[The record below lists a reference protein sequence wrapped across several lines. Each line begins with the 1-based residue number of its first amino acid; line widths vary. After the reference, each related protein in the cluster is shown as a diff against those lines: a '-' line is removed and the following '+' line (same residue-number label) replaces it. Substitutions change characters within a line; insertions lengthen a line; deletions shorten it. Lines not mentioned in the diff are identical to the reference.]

1 MRPGSRPP
9 KFCATSSVGSMGG
22 ACFSSPAQR
31 SALCSRFAARTWRIA
46 QASAIFYRPH
56 AGKPLCKRAR
66 PPLSLRPTGA
76 QRLTPATGR
85 TVAQL
90 NRTECYGRNPEI
102 EVPGANDLPL
112 QNELHATARNKSTNG
127 DRVLPCKNYEVHMRQ
142 LAVSLFGAVA
152 SPLRF
157 AVITALL
164 AFTTLPLLAQE
175 QPIPAELSFLNKI
188 GKPYRVTYEPWTE
201 IKIPQG
207 NDYGFGKM
215 VRGKHW
221 QFPVIITG
229 AITREAVW
237 AIVKPAFLANGWTA
251 VHEWPRSIEMFLH
264 YQKDG
269 VEAWADTDTQGNE
282 RDSVEIVEIAPMP
295 FKFTLTAPSA
305 TPEPVDPN
313 AGDFPWL
320 GPLPGSKYRSSVL
333 DIAPFYV
340 SIKGASA
347 PELVASGSIIK
358 AYYAP
363 PDGLSNSLFRIAYHD
378 ALTAAGWTIV
388 SESMGADVAISA
400 HFTRNGRNLWVSL
413 HKNDTF
419 DIRVAD
425 AGAVNK
431 DMSSDLKTNCHVA
444 IYGVLFDFNKST
456 LQPASDPVLQ
466 QILDLLK
473 KNPTQK
479 IEVQGH
485 TDNVGG
491 DAYNQTLSEARAKA
505 IVTWLTQ
512 HGIAGDRLTAKGFG
526 KTKPIADNATDAGR
540 AKNRRV
546 EIADPNCAAH
556 SK

>member
-1 MRPGSRPP
+1 
-9 KFCATSSVGSMGG
+9 
-22 ACFSSPAQR
+22 
-31 SALCSRFAARTWRIA
+31 
-46 QASAIFYRPH
+46 
-56 AGKPLCKRAR
+56 
-66 PPLSLRPTGA
+66 
-76 QRLTPATGR
+76 
-85 TVAQL
+85 
-90 NRTECYGRNPEI
+90 
-102 EVPGANDLPL
+102 
-112 QNELHATARNKSTNG
+112 
-127 DRVLPCKNYEVHMRQ
+127 MRQ
-142 LAVSLFGAVA
+142 LAVSLCGAVA

-164 AFTTLPLLAQE
+164 AFTTLPSLAQE

-188 GKPYRVTYEPWTE
+188 GKPYRITYEPWTE
-201 IKIPQG
+201 MQIPQG
-207 NDYGFGKM
+207 NRGMDGVGKV

-221 QFPVIITG
+221 QFPVIVPG
-229 AITREAVW
+229 AMTVDAVW

-251 VHEWPRSIEMFLH
+251 VHEWSAGGIELLLH

-269 VEAWADTDTQGNE
+269 VEAWAETDPGPAE
-282 RDSVEIVEIAPMP
+282 RASVEIVEIAPMP

-305 TPEPVDPN
+305 TPEPVDPA

-320 GPLPGSKYRSSVL
+320 GPLPGSKFRSSAP
-333 DIAPFYV
+333 DTAPFYV
-340 SIKGASA
+340 PIKGARE

-363 PDGLSNSLFRIAYHD
+363 PDGLSNSLFRVAYHD

-388 SESMGADVAISA
+388 NESMAADVAISA
-400 HFTRNGRNLWVSL
+400 HFTRNGRNLWASL

-431 DMSSDLKTNCHVA
+431 DMGSDLKTNCHVA

-473 KNPTQK
+473 KNSTQK

-491 DAYNQTLSEARAKA
+491 DAYNQTLSEARARA
-505 IVTWLTQ
+505 IGTWLTQ
-512 HGIAGDRLTAKGFG
+512 HGISGDRLTAKGFG
-526 KTKPIADNATDAGR
+526 KTRPIADNATDAGR

>member
-1 MRPGSRPP
+1 M
-9 KFCATSSVGSMGG
+9 
-22 ACFSSPAQR
+22 
-31 SALCSRFAARTWRIA
+31 
-46 QASAIFYRPH
+46 
-56 AGKPLCKRAR
+56 
-66 PPLSLRPTGA
+66 
-76 QRLTPATGR
+76 
-85 TVAQL
+85 
-90 NRTECYGRNPEI
+90 
-102 EVPGANDLPL
+102 
-112 QNELHATARNKSTNG
+112 
-127 DRVLPCKNYEVHMRQ
+127 LPCKNYEVYMRQ

-188 GKPYRVTYEPWTE
+188 GKPYRITYEPWTE

-207 NDYGFGKM
+207 NDGGFGKM

-305 TPEPVDPN
+305 TPEPVDPA

-320 GPLPGSKYRSSVL
+320 GPLPGSKFRSSAP
-333 DIAPFYV
+333 DTAPFYV
-340 SIKGASA
+340 PIKGASV

-388 SESMGADVAISA
+388 NESMGADVAISA

-431 DMSSDLKTNCHVA
+431 DMGSDLKTNCHVA

-526 KTKPIADNATDAGR
+526 KTRPIADNATDAGR

>member
-1 MRPGSRPP
+1 MRQPAFSFVGA
-9 KFCATSSVGSMGG
+9 ATS
-22 ACFSSPAQR
+22 
-31 SALCSRFAARTWRIA
+31 
-46 QASAIFYRPH
+46 H
-56 AGKPLCKRAR
+56 
-66 PPLSLRPTGA
+66 
-76 QRLTPATGR
+76 
-85 TVAQL
+85 
-90 NRTECYGRNPEI
+90 
-102 EVPGANDLPL
+102 
-112 QNELHATARNKSTNG
+112 
-127 DRVLPCKNYEVHMRQ
+127 
-142 LAVSLFGAVA
+142 
-152 SPLRF
+152 LRF
-157 AVITALL
+157 AVMTVLL
-164 AFTTLPLLAQE
+164 AFTTLPLIAQD
-175 QPIPAELSFLNKI
+175 QPIPAELAFLNKV
-188 GKPYRVTYEPWTE
+188 GKPYRITYEPWTE
-201 IKIPQG
+201 MQIPQG
-207 NDYGFGKM
+207 NRGMDGVGKV

-221 QFPVIITG
+221 QFPVIVAG
-229 AITREAVW
+229 AITPEAVW
-237 AIVKPAFLANGWTA
+237 AIIKPAFLANGWTA
-251 VHEWPRSIEMFLH
+251 VHEWSAGGIELFLH

-269 VEAWADTDTQGNE
+269 VEAWAETDPSGAE
-282 RDSVEIVEIAPMP
+282 RASVEIVEIAPMP

-305 TPEPVDPN
+305 TPEPVDPA

-320 GPLPGSKYRSSVL
+320 GPLPGSKFRSSAP
-333 DIAPFYV
+333 DTAPFYV
-340 SIKGASA
+340 PVKGANG

-388 SESMGADVAISA
+388 NESMGADVAISA
-400 HFTRNGRNLWVSL
+400 HFTRNGRNLWASL

-512 HGIAGDRLTAKGFG
+512 RGIAAARLTAKGFG
-526 KTKPIADNATDAGR
+526 KTRPIADNATDAGR